1 MIVVSF
7 PEPYK
12 PNVAVEVK
20 EREMPVTEN
29 PRKVRIMSPIERQ
42 KKFRER
48 GGRGRL
54 QSYLELVSNNAVVLV
69 VWHVLFSAGILCVC
83 TKFRT
88 RTGREL
94 IVLPPLQLSSHF
106 YVSGC
111 SSLVAIGRIMF
122 FLFAGS

>member
-12 PNVAVEVK
+12 PNVTVEVK

-54 QSYLELVSNNAVVLV
+54 QSYLELVSNYAVVLV
-69 VWHVLFSAGILCVC
+69 V
-83 TKFRT
+83 
-88 RTGREL
+88 
-94 IVLPPLQLSSHF
+94 
-106 YVSGC
+106 
-111 SSLVAIGRIMF
+111 
-122 FLFAGS
+122 